1 MKIFE
6 KTHHLKA
13 LLSQLKKQNKTI
25 GFVPTMGA
33 LHEGHLSLIKRA
45 KQKNDIVVVSIFV
58 NPTQFDNKDDL
69 EKYPKP
75 LKNDI
80 TLLETISCDI
90 LFSPTVDEIY
100 TEKIV
105 SEKFDFD
112 GLEHQMEGK
121 FREGHFDGV
130 GTIVKTL
137 FEIIEPNKA
146 YFGEKDFQQLQ
157 IIKKMVEKHQLSVKI
172 KGCPIFREK
181 DGLAMSSRNA
191 RLSKEHRKAAPFI
204 FKTLEKVQQKFVTE
218 NPKEISEWVEKE
230 FKKHPL
236 LVLEYF
242 VIANEKTLEVI
253 NVKNPNQKYRAFLAV
268 FAGTIRLIDTI
279 RLNSIKNL

>member
-1 MKIFE
+1 
-6 KTHHLKA
+6 
-13 LLSQLKKQNKTI
+13 
-25 GFVPTMGA
+25 
-33 LHEGHLSLIKRA
+33 
-45 KQKNDIVVVSIFV
+45 
-58 NPTQFDNKDDL
+58 
-69 EKYPKP
+69 
-75 LKNDI
+75 
-80 TLLETISCDI
+80 
-90 LFSPTVDEIY
+90 
-100 TEKIV
+100 
-105 SEKFDFD
+105 
-112 GLEHQMEGK
+112 
-121 FREGHFDGV
+121 
-130 GTIVKTL
+130 
-137 FEIIEPNKA
+137 
-146 YFGEKDFQQLQ
+146 
-157 IIKKMVEKHQLSVKI
+157 
-172 KGCPIFREK
+172 
-181 DGLAMSSRNA
+181 SSRNA